1 LFTNLGLNAFTRSRS
16 ICKTKFSPSSP
27 ISIVE
32 TIGTF
37 GATSVGA
44 EVSKLEMLVANA
56 SDSFSEIAPK
66 YSCHSSSTI
75 FPISFSAKLYLEKS
89 IANGFDKSFM
99 NNSIEVDSLE
109 LSQIDFPSLRI
120 RLANSK

>member
-1 LFTNLGLNAFTRSRS
+1 LFTNLGLNAFTKSLS

-32 TIGTF
+32 TIGTI
-37 GATSVGA
+37 GAA
-44 EVSKLEMLVANA
+44 VSKLEMLVANA
-56 SDSFSEIAPK
+56 SDSVSEIAPK

-75 FPISFSAKLYLEKS
+75 FPIPFSAKLYLEKS

-99 NNSIEVDSLE
+99 NNSICIVS
-109 LSQIDFPSLRI
+109 PRC
-120 RLANSK
+120 